1 MSSLAASDVETVLKS
16 VGIEPEKERIDT
28 LIKNLEGKTLHELI
42 AAGSTKLSTLSGKF
56 EFPKLFAF
64 PKLDE

>member
-1 MSSLAASDVETVLKS
+1 MPVAASDVEAVLKS

-42 AAGSTKLSTLSGKF
+42 AAGSTKLSTLSGKLP
-56 EFPKLFAF
+56 FPFCG
-64 PKLDE
+64 